1 MQNIQKLDWGLE
13 TKIDNQFNLQW
24 FLAKTSA
31 IMAKRQ
37 SAYTRQNTPAYFG
50 FNAYLLADNAQI
62 Y

>member
-1 MQNIQKLDWGLE
+1 MEK
-13 TKIDNQFNLQW
+13 

-37 SAYTRQNTPAYFG
+37 SAYTLQNTPAYFG
-50 FNAYLLADNAQI
+50 FNAYLLANRAQI